1 MSDAFFLPIGRDVI
15 VTTIT
20 KDPIIGVFK
29 GIINFGGIPAIW
41 LTISLCP
48 DIHQDHICLMQNVVD
63 VKILK
68 TESSKILL
76 DGGTK

>member
-15 VTTIT
+15 ITTIN

-41 LTISLCP
+41 LQISLTP
-48 DIHQDHICLMQNVVD
+48 DTHVYHLCLMQNVVD

-68 TESSKILL
+68 IESSKIFL